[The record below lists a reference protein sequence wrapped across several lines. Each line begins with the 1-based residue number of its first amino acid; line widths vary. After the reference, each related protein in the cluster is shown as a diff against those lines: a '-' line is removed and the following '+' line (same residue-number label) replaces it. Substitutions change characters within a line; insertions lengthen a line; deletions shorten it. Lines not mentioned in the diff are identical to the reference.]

1 MTHVSTHLMFQ
12 GDAIDALETYSTI
25 FSDFIVESVERH
37 DDEQGNP
44 GGIKRA
50 TVSFAGH
57 RLIVL
62 GSPPVHEFDF
72 TPSMSLFVDL
82 DRKEVLEKIFAQLS
96 EGGNVMMPLDDYG
109 FSKRFGWVSDRFG
122 VSWQLNL
129 PNA

>member
-62 GSPPVHEFDF
+62 DSPPVHEFDF
-72 TPSMSLFVDL
+72 TPSMSLFVDNL
-82 DRKEVLEKIFAQLS
+82 RPTI
-96 EGGNVMMPLDDYG
+96 GGGQRHD
-109 FSKRFGWVSDRFG
+109 
-122 VSWQLNL
+122 
-129 PNA
+129 AA